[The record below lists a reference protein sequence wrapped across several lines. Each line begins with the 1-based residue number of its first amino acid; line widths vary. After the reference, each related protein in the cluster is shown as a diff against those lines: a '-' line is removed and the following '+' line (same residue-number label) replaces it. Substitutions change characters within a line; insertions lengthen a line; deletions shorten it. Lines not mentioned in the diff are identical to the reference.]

1 MTVLIFSQS
10 FFLRLHDFLFS
21 NAPNEN
27 GCFLLGNSYHRR
39 TGEPVM
45 IATEM
50 IPPGGDSWN
59 KDGEHMLEPTSS
71 YINNSV
77 VIADNADTSL
87 IFVHTHPGAFHPP
100 SFSSIDEMS
109 NRRLFRNL
117 SQILPNR
124 PLGSLVLSRK
134 SVHGVSFEKGKI
146 SSISQFKF
154 VGRTYS
160 IEQANGSPVVPPD
173 PTFDRQTRAISQ
185 GRQALLRNMKIAIV
199 GVGGTGSAV
208 AVQLARMG
216 VGSLTLLDRD
226 TIDESNLSR
235 VYGSKKKDVG
245 KPKVGVL
252 KKYLSTYSKTR
263 VDAIQADIT
272 TQDMT
277 QHLCDSDIIFGCTDN
292 LTSRAVLNDVALQ
305 YYTPLIDVGCRI
317 HLKNHESIE
326 QAIAKVQV
334 VTPDTACLWCTGTLD
349 GAVIMQEALPENEKR
364 KLVKE
369 GYYQGIENQPSIIS
383 VTALAASM
391 GVNKLLSLL
400 GIFGVDYGSRTQLEL
415 KNGFMIDDSPEVKTG
430 CICNKLR
437 GLAEKRRIP
446 LPMLGVESAPQ
457 ESARLLIR

>member
-1 MTVLIFSQS
+1 MAVLIFSQS
-10 FFLRLHDFLFS
+10 FFLRLREFLFS
-21 NAPNEN
+21 NVPKEN

-39 TGEPVM
+39 TGEPVI

-50 IPPGGDSWN
+50 ILPGIDSWN
-59 KDGEHMLEPTSS
+59 SDGEHMLEPTSS

-77 VIADNADTSL
+77 VRADNADTSL

-117 SQILPNR
+117 SQIIPNR

-134 SVHGVSFEKGKI
+134 GVHGVLFEKGKI
-146 SSISQFKF
+146 GSISQFKF
-154 VGRTYS
+154 IGRTYS
-160 IEQANGSPVVPPD
+160 IEEADGPPMIPLD

-185 GRQALLRNMKIAIV
+185 GRNALLRNMKIAIV

-226 TIDESNLSR
+226 TVEESNVSR
-235 VYGSKKKDVG
+235 VYGSKKKDIG

-252 KKYLSTYSKTR
+252 KKHLSTFSRIK
-263 VDAIQADIT
+263 VDAIRADIT
-272 TQDMT
+272 TEGIT
-277 QHLCDSDIIFGCTDN
+277 QHLSDSDIIFGCTDN

-317 HLKNHESIE
+317 HMKGAESIE

-349 GAVIMQEALPENEKR
+349 GAVIMQEALPANEKR
-364 KLVKE
+364 KLVEE
-369 GYYQGIENQPSIIS
+369 GYYQGVEDQPSIIS
-383 VTALAASM
+383 LTTLAASI
-391 GVNKLLSLL
+391 GVNKLLGLL
-400 GIFGVDYGSRTQLEL
+400 GIFGLDCGTRTQLEL
-415 KNGFMIDDSPEVKTG
+415 KNGFMIDDSPDVKSD
-430 CICNKLR
+430 CICDKLR
-437 GLAEKRRIP
+437 GRGEKRRIP
-446 LPMLGVESAPQ
+446 LPTTPMDPIFKNEGGVQ
-457 ESARLLIR
+457 T

>member
-77 VIADNADTSL
+77 VRADNADTSL

-134 SVHGVSFEKGKI
+134 SVHGVSFENGKI
-146 SSISQFKF
+146 SS
-154 VGRTYS
+154 
-160 IEQANGSPVVPPD
+160 
-173 PTFDRQTRAISQ
+173 ISQ

-252 KKYLSTYSKTR
+252 KKYLSTYSKMR

-272 TQDMT
+272 AQDMT

-364 KLVKE
+364 KLVEE
-369 GYYQGIENQPSIIS
+369 GYYQSIENQPSIIS

-446 LPMLGVESAPQ
+446 LPMLAVESAPQ